1 MRTRVAVVGG
11 GVSGLTAAYALR
23 RELGDDAVIDVYE
36 QDERPGGL
44 LRTRPVG
51 ATPMDLGAEAFIVR
65 RPEALGLVTELGLA
79 GQVVSPGPR
88 RPAIWSGGALHRLPA
103 PAVMGIPGDSAV
115 LGGLIDD
122 ETRAR
127 IDDEP
132 HRPLDWTPGKPVSV
146 GALVRERFGSL
157 TVSRSVDPMLGGVY
171 SAVADD
177 LGVADAVP
185 ALAQALDDG
194 AGSLT
199 AAVQSL
205 RSASAAVNGPV
216 FGALRGGYQALVDAL
231 LDAGAPR
238 VVAGSPV
245 RAVDGGPGGFA
256 LDYEG
261 RSAEYDGV
269 VIAVPPWRAEGL
281 LAAVAPEA
289 AGLLAQVTPAGSAVV
304 GCVLAPGSVLPEHSG
319 ILVATDA
326 GMRSKAVTFSSQKWP
341 HLTESGPPVLR
352 VSFGRL
358 GEPVPADDC
367 TLLDWAA
374 RDLGLYFEAAGVAS
388 AVIEDAVVQRWPEG
402 LPQYAPGHLAAMRAA
417 QRGLPAGVAL
427 AGAAFGGVG
436 VPACIA
442 SARRAAVRV
451 VEHLTR

>member
-1 MRTRVAVVGG
+1 MNPRVAVVGG

-23 RELGDDAVIDVYE
+23 RELGGDAVIDLYE

-44 LRTRPVG
+44 LCTRPVG

-65 RPEALGLVTELGLA
+65 RPEALALVRDLGLVGE
-79 GQVVSPGPR
+79 VVSPGPL

-146 GALVRERFGSL
+146 GALVRERFGDA
-157 TVSRSVDPMLGGVY
+157 VVARSVDPMLGGVY
-171 SAVADD
+171 SARADD
-177 LGVADAVP
+177 LGLAETVP
-185 ALAQALDDG
+185 ALAAALDAG

-199 AAVQSL
+199 AAVGQVLSGP
-205 RSASAAVNGPV
+205 AVEGPV
-216 FGALRGGYQALVDAL
+216 FGALRGGYRRLVDAL
-231 LDAGAPR
+231 IETSAAG
-238 VVAGSPV
+238 VALGS
-245 RAVDGGPGGFA
+245 AVDALGAGPGGYA
-256 LDYEG
+256 LATQGRTIDYD
-261 RSAEYDGV
+261 A
-269 VIAVPPWRAEGL
+269 VIVALPAWR
-281 LAAVAPEA
+281 A
-289 AGLLAQVTPAGSAVV
+289 AGLLTAVAPATSEVLGTVRAAGSAVV

-326 GMRSKAVTFSSQKWP
+326 GMRSKAVTLSSQKWP
-341 HLTESGPPVLR
+341 HLAESGPPVLR

-358 GEPVPADDC
+358 DEQVTVDDD
-367 TLLDWAA
+367 TLIAWAEG
-374 RDLGLYFEAAGVAS
+374 DLAEYFAAAGLPAP
-388 AVIEDAVVQRWPEG
+388 VIEAAVVQRWPEG
-402 LPQYAPGHLAAMRAA
+402 LPHYAPGHLGKMSRAL
-417 QRGLPAGVAL
+417 RELPPGLGV